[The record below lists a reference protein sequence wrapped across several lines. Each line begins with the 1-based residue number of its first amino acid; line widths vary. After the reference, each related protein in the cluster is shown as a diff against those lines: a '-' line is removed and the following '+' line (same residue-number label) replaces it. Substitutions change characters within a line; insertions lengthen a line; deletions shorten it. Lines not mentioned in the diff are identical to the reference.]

1 MHTFIIDFDGTLC
14 DTRPA
19 ISRSL
24 QELFQQAGRS
34 IPDGIDILSLI
45 GNGHTIQETLLIL
58 GVADRL
64 IPEWVSAYRL
74 LYAQHEH
81 LARLFDGVADTLRIL
96 QSKGYRL
103 LLLSNKGRLGVES
116 SVQALDIDRFFD
128 LILAE
133 EPGQP
138 GKPDPSV
145 FTQRIAPV
153 FPNLLP
159 SECIMVGDTRT
170 DLQFAQAI
178 GSLACFAAYGYGH
191 KDACRA
197 VGYDFRLERFADI
210 LAI

>member
-19 ISRSL
+19 ISHSL
-24 QELFQQAGRS
+24 QDLFQQAGRS

-58 GVADRL
+58 GVTDRL
-64 IPEWVSAYRL
+64 IPEWVPAYRR

-81 LARLFDGVADTLRIL
+81 LAYLFDGVRETLATL
-96 QSKGYRL
+96 QANGNRL
-103 LLLSNKGRLGVES
+103 VLLSNKGRVAVDNSL
-116 SVQALDIDRFFD
+116 QALDIGRYFD
-128 LILAE
+128 LVLAE
-133 EPGQP
+133 QPGQP